1 MIGNDRSETWSSI
14 MVQVGGKMLM
24 VVFFAQSPIQSIL
37 SRSLMKLEAKDVSFF
52 PVSPA
57 MSLSE
62 DRSWV
67 AYKTPTESKTVT
79 LHNFH
84 TSLHNVD
91 FFS

>member
-1 MIGNDRSETWSSI
+1 
-14 MVQVGGKMLM
+14 MVQVGYKMLM
-24 VVFFAQSPIQSIL
+24 VFFVQSPIQIIL

-57 MSLSE
+57 ISLSE

-67 AYKTPTESKTVT
+67 AYKTQN